1 MEVCSSGLFKSSP
14 AENESIFDLSWWQL
28 VPRPG
33 TAWQVSVCG
42 RHELWQLRL
51 AGCCQSTFNSRAYVK
66 TRPVSPRAVKAS
78 RLGLPVPHPLRNR
91 PSRLFVT
98 SSPLTHSLCPS
109 VCSSIC
115 LSASINLLL
124 VCCTKTTL
132 GALILSLPPPS
143 PPPPSHPPGPCAYL
157 TIHPSRCWAP
167 QMLDPQSHHHHHQ
180 SHCDLWRADGVTA
193 H

>member
-143 PPPPSHPPGPCAYL
+143 PPPPSHPPALVPTLLSILPGAEL
-157 TIHPSRCWAP
+157 HRCWTHS
-167 QMLDPQSHHHHHQ
+167 LIITIINHT
-180 SHCDLWRADGVTA
+180 VTCEGLME
-193 H
+193 